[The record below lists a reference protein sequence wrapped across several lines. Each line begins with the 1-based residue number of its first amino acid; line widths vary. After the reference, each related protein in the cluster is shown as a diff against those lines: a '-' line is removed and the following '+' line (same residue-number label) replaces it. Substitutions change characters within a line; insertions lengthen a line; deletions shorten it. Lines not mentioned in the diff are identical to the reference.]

1 MILIQ
6 FKNLLYAPFAFFV
19 LLYSG
24 VSYGSSFFFPDINPT
39 FYPREAPAFLV
50 DGFGNDGY
58 ITISSEVIPF
68 SSCVSLSNKS
78 FWGSEKTQLLI
89 SITRNGFFDQSN
101 EIEIPIATFDGRDKG
116 NQCASLST
124 VPLKIVSNS
133 LLKPFSKLNPGSLSL
148 VLNVKTATDTNND
161 LIGSAQFLLG
171 AAAIVAT
178 GGAAG
183 TIAGASS
190 ALSNPVISDAQKRTQ
205 DMLKGS
211 LNGKVPITFDWP
223 ELRNGIEMIEIPI
236 YRAEGSLGSTP
247 DKKIQ
252 ALQLDPK
259 ADKTQLLTVKLTFNY
274 TKSIFDPSASG
285 VNDFPNREGISS
297 SNVLNHPTLKS
308 SFNFLQLLND
318 KSPSLLQ
325 LLSNAEG
332 NSLTNTC
339 SIGFEKLKNSG
350 LNNLDTAIVMKSFL
364 DEAKKGSDWYSK
376 PATVKACFSQ
386 APNVQKYLPIIYGD
400 AEPKF
405 IIGDVQ
411 DGFGNAYQ
419 SWRDLI
425 GPLLNNFRS
434 ALLAKEDKF
443 NSLAQF
449 NGGADINL
457 SFSNDVVAWTKSP
470 DSPNILSGIRVLSEQ
485 SFSNMGCFIY
495 KDTINLNIKNLAS
508 YAILVDSNSS
518 YWLAF
523 IEAAHDEKAKIKQI
537 KISQLSSDWRAYFKR
552 IQYLGGEC
560 ADILSKL

>member
-58 ITISSEVIPF
+58 ITISSEVIQF

-376 PATVKACFSQ
+376 PAIVKACFSQ

>member
-1 MILIQ
+1 M
-6 FKNLLYAPFAFFV
+6 
-19 LLYSG
+19 
-24 VSYGSSFFFPDINPT
+24 
-39 FYPREAPAFLV
+39 

-376 PATVKACFSQ
+376 PAIVKACFSQ

>member
-376 PATVKACFSQ
+376 PAIVKACFSQ

>member
-148 VLNVKTATDTNND
+148 VLNVKTATDANND

>member
-1 MILIQ
+1 MGNALVNLFQKILSLFLIL
-6 FKNLLYAPFAFFV
+6 FTNLCF
-19 LLYSG
+19 S
-24 VSYGSSFFFPDINPT
+24 SSFFFPDINPT

-50 DGFGNDGY
+50 DGYGNDGY
-58 ITISSEVIPF
+58 ITITSEVVPI

-89 SITRNGFFDQSN
+89 SITRNGFIDQTS

-133 LLKPFSKLNPGSLSL
+133 LLKPFSKLNPGSISL

-161 LIGSAQFLLG
+161 VVGTAQFLLG

-190 ALSNPVISDAQKRTQ
+190 ALSNPVISDAQKRTE

-211 LNGKVPITFDWP
+211 LNGKVPITFDWS
-223 ELRNGIEMIEIPI
+223 ELRNGVEMIEIPI
-236 YRAEGSLGSTP
+236 YRAEGNLGSTP

-259 ADKTQLLTVKLTFNY
+259 ADKTQLLTVKLSFNY

-297 SNVLNHPTLKS
+297 SNVLNHPTLKGNL
-308 SFNFLQLLND
+308 NFLQLLND

-332 NSLTNTC
+332 NALTNTC

-350 LNNLDTAIVMKSFL
+350 LNNLDMAIVMKSFL

-376 PATVKACFSQ
+376 PTLVKACFSQ
-386 APNVQKYLPIIYGD
+386 APNVQKYLPIIYGY

-411 DGFGNAYQ
+411 DGFGNSYQ
-419 SWRDLI
+419 TWRDLI
-425 GPLLNNFRS
+425 GPLLSNFRS
-434 ALLAKEDKF
+434 ALFAKENKF
-443 NSLAQF
+443 NSIAQF
-449 NGGADINL
+449 NGGTDINL
-457 SFSNDVVAWTKSP
+457 IFSNDVVPWKKSA
-470 DSPNILSGIRVLSEQ
+470 DSPNVLFGIRTLSEQ
-485 SFSNMGCFIY
+485 NFTNMGCFIY
-495 KDTINLNIKNLAS
+495 KDSANLNPKNLAS
-508 YAILVDSNSS
+508 YAILVGDNSS
-518 YWLAF
+518 YWLVF
-523 IEAAHDEKAKIKQI
+523 IEAGHDEKTKIKQI
-537 KISQLSSDWRAYFKR
+537 KISQLSPDWKSYFKR
-552 IQYLGGEC
+552 IQFLGGEC
-560 ADILSKL
+560 SDILDQFQ